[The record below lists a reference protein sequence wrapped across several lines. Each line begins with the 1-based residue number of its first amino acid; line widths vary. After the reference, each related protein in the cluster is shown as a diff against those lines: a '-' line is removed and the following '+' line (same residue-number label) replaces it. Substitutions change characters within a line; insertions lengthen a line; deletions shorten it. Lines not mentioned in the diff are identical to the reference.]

1 MSEIGKIELDDDVL
15 DKVSGGAT
23 NNGGMDCPFFTK
35 KNLRGAPTCDNCTHY
50 NNDCHDLTGK

>member
-23 NNGGMDCPFFTK
+23 TNSTSGCKSCVRVNKSLPES
-35 KNLRGAPTCDNCTHY
+35 CDNCVKNSFCT
-50 NNDCHDLTGK
+50 LK